1 MTVSHRTGIIALICC
16 VLLMVGLIKLQTYL
30 FGEYVGTNVTEE
42 VVDSREVEV
51 KVGES
56 FPIEDVFADEYLY
69 QGVMNQSDDNIQLQ
83 IGKRIRHDGSHS
95 ESYEVQ
101 EMLVDIKS
109 GQKIKAI
116 ETKNEDERFYYD
128 ITFLEL
134 KENAIEV
141 RLDKIEITEE
151 VIKEGGVVN
160 KKSEE
165 QE

>member
-1 MTVSHRTGIIALICC
+1 MSHRTGIIGIIGC
-16 VLLMVGLIKLQTYL
+16 LLLLVGLVKLQTFL
-30 FGEYVGTNVTEE
+30 FGEYAGTNVTEK

-56 FPIEDVFADEYLY
+56 FPIEDVSKDEFLY
-69 QGVMNQSDDNIQLQ
+69 QGVMKQSDEGIQLQ

-116 ETKNEDERFYYD
+116 KTKNEDERFYYD
-128 ITFLEL
+128 VTFLKL

-160 KKSEE
+160 KKSEK

>member
-1 MTVSHRTGIIALICC
+1 MTVSHRTGIIALIAC
-16 VLLMVGLIKLQTYL
+16 VLLFGGLLKLQTFL
-30 FGEYVGTNVTEE
+30 FGEYVGTEVTEK

-56 FPIEDVFADEYLY
+56 FPIEDVSEDEFLY
-69 QGVMNQSDDNIQLQ
+69 QGVMKQSDEGIQLQ
-83 IGKRIRHDGSHS
+83 IGKRISHNGSHS

-101 EMLVDIKS
+101 EMLVDIKR

-116 ETKNEDERFYYD
+116 KTKIEDERFYYD

-134 KENAIEV
+134 KENAIKV

-151 VIKEGGVVN
+151 VITEGGVV
-160 KKSEE
+160 KKKLAN